1 MTETA
6 SAPRE
11 NLTLV
16 EHGLFPIRIHANL
29 TPSTLIEHAIRR
41 SEGVLTDRGAFAAV
55 TAPHT
60 GRSAKDKFLVEEPG
74 AADRIWWD
82 KNVRLDPAAFDRLQ
96 EDVRAY
102 LDAREVFVQD
112 LFAGADPAYRLPVR
126 FITPNAWHA
135 LFVRNMFIRA
145 LPAELAQFRPGFT
158 VLHAPDLQAD
168 PARHG
173 TRTGTFVVINF
184 GKKVVLI
191 GGTRYAGEMKKS
203 IFTALNYLLPAYGVM
218 PMHCS
223 ANVGPGG
230 DTAIF
235 FGLSGTGKTTL
246 SADPTRQ
253 LIGDDEHGW
262 SDRGV
267 FNFEGGCYA
276 KVIRLRPDTEP
287 EIYRATQMFGTV
299 LENVVLD
306 PATRA
311 VNFDADTITE
321 NTRACYPIDFIP
333 NHLPSG
339 AGGHPK
345 NIVFLAADAFGVMPP
360 IARLTAEQAM
370 YHFISGY
377 TAKVAGTERG
387 VTEPSATFSACFGA
401 PFLPLHAGVYA
412 RMLGE
417 RIAKHGAKVWLVNT
431 GWTGGPYGTGSRMK
445 LSHTRAMLRA
455 ALSGTLDRGKF
466 VKDPVFGFEVPTSVP
481 DVPDGVLSPRSHLG
495 RPQGL
500 RRAGPKARGNVSR
513 KFRALSQGGSTSGR
527 RGGASGVEGRAGRC
541 RRKGGNGGKGGMA
554 LPLHLPPLHL
564 PPLHLPPLHL
574 PPPKSSATR
583 SGTTSGSTSRRSW
596 RSILR
601 RSSAFATSARSATP
615 SSSTPA
621 PLTPASSMPL
631 APTT

>member
-1 MTETA
+1 MTTETTSVA
-6 SAPRE
+6 RE

-29 TPSTLIEHAIRR
+29 TPPMLIEHALRR
-41 SEGVLTDRGAFAAV
+41 GEGALTDRGAFTAI

-60 GRSAKDKFLVEEPG
+60 GRSAKDKFLVDDAELKE
-74 AADRIWWD
+74 RIWWE
-82 KNVRLDPAAFDRLQ
+82 KNARLDPAAFDRLQ
-96 EDVRAY
+96 EDIRAY
-102 LDAREVFVQD
+102 LDAREVYVQD

-145 LPAELAQFRPGFT
+145 MPAELAQFRPGFT
-158 VLHAPDLQAD
+158 VLHAPDFQAD
-168 PARHG
+168 PGRHG

-184 GKKVVLI
+184 AKRAVLI

-203 IFTALNYLLPAYGVM
+203 IFTALNYLLPGQRVM

-223 ANVGPGG
+223 ANLGPEG

-287 EIYRATQMFGTV
+287 EIYAATQRFGTV

-306 PATRA
+306 PASRV

-321 NTRACYPIDFIP
+321 NTRACYPIDSIP

-360 IARLTAEQAM
+360 IARLTAAQAM
-370 YHFISGY
+370 YHFLSGY

-387 VTEPSATFSACFGA
+387 VTEPAATFSACFGA
-401 PFLPLHAGVYA
+401 PFLPLHPGVYA
-412 RMLGE
+412 KMLGE
-417 RIAKHGAKVWLVNT
+417 RIAKHSAKVWLVNT

-445 LSHTRAMLRA
+445 LSLTRAMLRA
-455 ALSGTLDRGKF
+455 ALSGALDRVKYA
-466 VKDPVFGFEVPTSVP
+466 KDPVFGFEVPIKVP
-481 DVPDGVLSPRSHLG
+481 DVPKEVLSPRGTWSD
-495 RPQGL
+495 PAAYDAQA
-500 RRAGPKARGNVSR
+500 RRLATMFRENFEHYRAEVPESVADAGPMV
-513 KFRALSQGGSTSGR
+513 
-527 RGGASGVEGRAGRC
+527 
-541 RRKGGNGGKGGMA
+541 
-554 LPLHLPPLHL
+554 
-564 PPLHLPPLHL
+564 
-574 PPPKSSATR
+574 
-583 SGTTSGSTSRRSW
+583 
-596 RSILR
+596 
-601 RSSAFATSARSATP
+601 
-615 SSSTPA
+615 
-621 PLTPASSMPL
+621 
-631 APTT
+631 

>member
-1 MTETA
+1 MNTETTT
-6 SAPRE
+6 APRE
-11 NLTLV
+11 TLTLV

-29 TPSTLIEHAIRR
+29 TPPTLIEHAVRK
-41 SEGVLTDRGAFAAV
+41 SEGVLTDRGAFTAV

-74 AADRIWWD
+74 AGQRIWWE
-82 KNVRLDPAAFDRLQ
+82 KNARLDPAAFDQLQ
-96 EDVRAY
+96 EDVRGH
-102 LDAREVFVQD
+102 LDSREVYVQD

-145 LPAELAQFRPGFT
+145 MPAELAQFRPGFT
-158 VLHAPDLQAD
+158 VLHAPDLQAE
-168 PARHG
+168 PGRHG
-173 TRTGTFVVINF
+173 TRSGTFIVINF
-184 GKKVVLI
+184 AKKVVLI

-203 IFTALNYLLPAYGVM
+203 IFTALNYVLPGQSVM

-223 ANVGPGG
+223 ANVGSAG

-246 SADPTRQ
+246 SADPERQ

-345 NIVFLAADAFGVMPP
+345 NIVFLAADAFGIMPP
-360 IARLTAEQAM
+360 VARLTAEQAM
-370 YHFISGY
+370 YHFLSGY

-401 PFLPLHAGVYA
+401 PFLPLHASVYA

-417 RIAKHGAKVWLVNT
+417 RIAKHGSKVWLVNT
-431 GWTGGPYGTGSRMK
+431 GWTGGAYGTGSRMK

-455 ALSGTLDRGKF
+455 ALSGALDRGRF
-466 VKDPVFGFEVPTSVP
+466 TQDAVFGFEVPSSAPGVP
-481 DVPDGVLSPRSHLG
+481 DSVLSPRGTWADPKAYDVQAKKLATMFRENFEQYRAEVPG
-495 RPQGL
+495 AVAG
-500 RRAGPKARGNVSR
+500 AGPIV
-513 KFRALSQGGSTSGR
+513 
-527 RGGASGVEGRAGRC
+527 
-541 RRKGGNGGKGGMA
+541 
-554 LPLHLPPLHL
+554 
-564 PPLHLPPLHL
+564 
-574 PPPKSSATR
+574 
-583 SGTTSGSTSRRSW
+583 
-596 RSILR
+596 
-601 RSSAFATSARSATP
+601 
-615 SSSTPA
+615 
-621 PLTPASSMPL
+621 
-631 APTT
+631 